1 MNEALIKRRLKRT
14 IAFIASI
21 FIIIIIIT
29 LTAGFYISQNV
40 KEATH
45 DEILTETK
53 SYKNRISQQINRDYE
68 ILNTYASVVEHDQLY
83 NSANFPSLLNEANKQ
98 NSFDTMAYFD
108 KDYTGIIA
116 TLDQSVQTHVQLT
129 SVSTD
134 IQDVIQQTFTTQKQ
148 TSLFSK
154 ELNSVLYGTPVF
166 DNQQVIGAFV
176 AIESFDIFESILN
189 EDTVFNGNGYI
200 HLINQDGD
208 FLIRSQRIVIPE
220 NISSIFE
227 NNHFEDSQAND
238 FKQQMQ
244 SYKEVYDSFEFN
256 NHSYQLLLEPL
267 EMNHLYLFS
276 INTVQD
282 SNRFLYS
289 IIKIII
295 LVSIS
300 IFILV
305 IIILVYFYKLM
316 NKHNKE
322 LIHLAYHDH
331 LTGAYNL
338 TYFTKLANNEYQHD
352 SMCSIVAINIHQFKF
367 INELFGKEQGN
378 KLLCHMG
385 HVIEKN
391 LKKDEF
397 FCRSTA
403 DLFYIYLKESSQDII
418 KDRINHILKEIASFS
433 QEEQSNYRLHFYCG
447 VALSHQ
453 ENEQFTIDELMT
465 HVMFALATAKERHNH
480 KIWFYNLEL
489 HKQEKINNYIES
501 HMHQALKDHEFRL
514 YLQPKI
520 DLKTQQLASGEA
532 LVRWIKQDGTAIY
545 PTQFIPL
552 FEKNGFCTQL
562 DMYMFEYVC
571 KQIHEWIQQG
581 IDPIPISINQSRLLF
596 YEPHYIENIKNI
608 MEKYNVPP
616 QFITLEILEGLA
628 LNNVDELNEKIHQL
642 QKIGVRISMDD
653 FGSGYSSL
661 NILGKLDINELKIDQ
676 AFLEEASHTNTNTK
690 IIMESIIQISKR
702 LSISTVVEGVETK
715 EDHDFIQKL
724 GCDYGQGYL
733 YSKPIDIHE
742 FNMKFMN
749 TRSQK

>member
-256 NHSYQLLLEPL
+256 NHSYQLLL
-267 EMNHLYLFS
+267 
-276 INTVQD
+276 
-282 SNRFLYS
+282 
-289 IIKIII
+289 
-295 LVSIS
+295 
-300 IFILV
+300 
-305 IIILVYFYKLM
+305 
-316 NKHNKE
+316 
-322 LIHLAYHDH
+322 
-331 LTGAYNL
+331 
-338 TYFTKLANNEYQHD
+338 
-352 SMCSIVAINIHQFKF
+352 
-367 INELFGKEQGN
+367 
-378 KLLCHMG
+378 
-385 HVIEKN
+385 
-391 LKKDEF
+391 
-397 FCRSTA
+397 
-403 DLFYIYLKESSQDII
+403 
-418 KDRINHILKEIASFS
+418 
-433 QEEQSNYRLHFYCG
+433 
-447 VALSHQ
+447 
-453 ENEQFTIDELMT
+453 
-465 HVMFALATAKERHNH
+465 
-480 KIWFYNLEL
+480 
-489 HKQEKINNYIES
+489 
-501 HMHQALKDHEFRL
+501 
-514 YLQPKI
+514 
-520 DLKTQQLASGEA
+520 
-532 LVRWIKQDGTAIY
+532 
-545 PTQFIPL
+545 
-552 FEKNGFCTQL
+552 
-562 DMYMFEYVC
+562 
-571 KQIHEWIQQG
+571 
-581 IDPIPISINQSRLLF
+581 
-596 YEPHYIENIKNI
+596 
-608 MEKYNVPP
+608 
-616 QFITLEILEGLA
+616 
-628 LNNVDELNEKIHQL
+628 
-642 QKIGVRISMDD
+642 
-653 FGSGYSSL
+653 
-661 NILGKLDINELKIDQ
+661 
-676 AFLEEASHTNTNTK
+676 
-690 IIMESIIQISKR
+690 
-702 LSISTVVEGVETK
+702 
-715 EDHDFIQKL
+715 
-724 GCDYGQGYL
+724 
-733 YSKPIDIHE
+733 
-742 FNMKFMN
+742 
-749 TRSQK
+749 